1 MMNKALLNFIISGTV
16 VAISIVSNY
25 IIALRLPS
33 YEYSQFLSATALLPL
48 ASAVLSPLILSAG
61 QVATSVRLRS
71 RAAQT
76 ALLNLAAIAGLV
88 SVFLLLLGNPNQSPF
103 LIAALWTAAAGK
115 ASLDGVLASP
125 KIVCLSPQDKIIRCL
140 PPALTLLF
148 VLQCDLSNRAGAII
162 ALATAMGLGCLVG
175 VIWAHRKLDT
185 VTLKL
190 DLIVKIYIKERSA
203 IYLSLL
209 SAGVFALPL
218 FLFSS
223 FNKNEEGIS
232 LGFVFLVLSGLV
244 AFSTLALNRQMVM
257 VASNITR
264 KKNKYLVSLGEP
276 ATFATFCAIS
286 AIFAVAFLAHSKSV
300 SNWGVVSISAGL
312 LVSVEVIQGI
322 ITGILLRIGDRFVI
336 RSAALAA
343 SANTVAALY
352 FTSASQ
358 FVLFISI
365 MQFVSF
371 AIPGFIR
378 FQKINRKNGNH
389 VKFTIFEND
398 RILFKAL

>member
-1 MMNKALLNFIISGTV
+1 MMNRTLLNFIFSGAV
-16 VAISIVSNY
+16 VAISIASNY
-25 IIALRLPS
+25 IIALRLPV
-33 YEYSQFLSATALLPL
+33 YEYSQFVNATALLPL
-48 ASAVLSPLILSAG
+48 ASAVLSPFILSAG

-88 SVFLLLLGNPNQSPF
+88 SVLLLLLGNPNQAPF

-115 ASLDGVLASP
+115 ASLDGVLSSP

-140 PPALTLLF
+140 APAMTLLF

-185 VTLKL
+185 VTLNL

-203 IYLSLL
+203 IYLSVL

-223 FNKNEEGIS
+223 LNKNEEGIS

-244 AFSTLALNRQMVM
+244 AFSTLALNRQMVTA
-257 VASNITR
+257 ASNITR
-264 KKNKYLVSLGEP
+264 KKNKYLISLGEP
-276 ATFATFCAIS
+276 TIFATFCAIS
-286 AIFAVAFLAHSKSV
+286 AISGVAFLAHSKSV
-300 SNWGVVSISAGL
+300 NNWVVVSIAAGL
-312 LVSVEVIQGI
+312 LVTVELIQGI
-322 ITGILLRIGDRFVI
+322 ITGILLRIGDRFVV

-343 SANTVAALY
+343 SANTLAAFY
-352 FTSASQ
+352 FTNAAQ
-358 FVLFISI
+358 FVVFISFI
-365 MQFVSF
+365 QFSF
-371 AIPGFIR
+371 YAIPGFIR
-378 FQKINRKNGNH
+378 LRKINRKNCNH
-389 VKFTIFEND
+389 VKFTM
-398 RILFKAL
+398 FKK